1 MYFLGKWGEKD
12 IFSGTTLEILHCET
26 SKITNMSQAFSFS
39 VQMKYWNETIAVA
52 QRILTEL
59 RRRRRSLI
67 FWVIFPIAIL
77 LLNGTIFA
85 ERAKENLTF
94 QQAFERAAPATLVGA
109 ALFFSCLGGSVATV
123 VSEREQRTLKRL
135 FLSPL
140 SGTSYFLGICL
151 AHLAIALGQTVL
163 IGVVAAFMGA
173 RFHGSPI
180 LGGLIIL
187 LSILSYVGVGFVL
200 GTQFARRTEDVNA
213 LIAAF
218 GVPLLILGGA
228 FVPAFIFPK
237 VLRDLAQ
244 FNPVYHMNEAL
255 TLVTAEGKS
264 FSEIAVHFWF
274 LVGFAIAMVIAG
286 WLSYRRMLRVERQ
299 L

>member
-1 MYFLGKWGEKD
+1 
-12 IFSGTTLEILHCET
+12 
-26 SKITNMSQAFSFS
+26 
-39 VQMKYWNETIAVA
+39 MKVWYEMLAVA

-59 RRRRRSLI
+59 GRRRRSLV
-67 FWVIFPIAIL
+67 FWGVFPIALL

-109 ALFFSCLGGSVATV
+109 ALFFSCLGGSVATL

-140 SGTSYFLGICL
+140 SGTAYFLGIFL
-151 AHLAIALGQTVL
+151 AHLTISLGQTIL
-163 IGVVAAFMGA
+163 IGAIAAYLGA
-173 RFHGSPI
+173 QFHGSML

-187 LSILSYVGVGFVL
+187 LSILSYVGVGFIL

-213 LIAAF
+213 LVATF

-228 FVPAFIFPK
+228 FVPAFIFPQ
-237 VLRDLAQ
+237 VLKDLAR
-244 FNPVYHMNEAL
+244 FNPIYHMNEAL
-255 TLVTAEGKS
+255 TLVAAEGKS
-264 FSEIAVHFWF
+264 LSEIAPHLWF
-274 LVGFAIAMVIAG
+274 LIGFAIAMIIAG
-286 WLSYRRMLRVERQ
+286 WLSYRRMLQVERR